1 MYVFDNDK
9 DVITTI
15 NEILLVIKNE
25 GLISEEDM
33 RLKMNISTPI
43 LRRGILFLNE
53 FGFVECDYDS
63 TKLKLCRPV
72 KDLFQSLN
80 R

>member
-1 MYVFDNDK
+1 MYVFYNDK
-9 DVITTI
+9 DIITTV

-33 RLKMNISTPI
+33 RIKMNVSTPE
-43 LRRGILFLNE
+43 LRRGILFLYE

-72 KDLFQSLN
+72 KDLLQSLD
-80 R
+80 